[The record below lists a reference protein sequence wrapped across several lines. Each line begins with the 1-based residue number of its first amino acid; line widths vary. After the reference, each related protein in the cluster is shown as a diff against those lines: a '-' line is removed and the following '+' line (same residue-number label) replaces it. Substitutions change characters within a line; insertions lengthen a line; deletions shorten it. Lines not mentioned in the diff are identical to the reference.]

1 MTCKAFLMTDAALRR
16 RDFTRAFALSHS
28 TLTNNLLVTSARF
41 PDVAAIHFLGT
52 SISYRDF
59 HRKVEGLA
67 GWLQK
72 HAGLKRGD
80 RVALL
85 MQNSPQWLIA
95 CYAIF
100 RADLVLVPISP
111 MNREVEVAHYLRD
124 SGARA
129 MIVAQDLAEIAIAAS
144 KNSEIGTLIVATYS
158 DYLPKETRYK
168 LPDWLSAGRTKV
180 SGCSIWTDVI
190 DAGFSPEA
198 PCAGALSLCA
208 MPYTS
213 GSTGKPKACM
223 HTHRSLGHNATGLTL
238 WHGLRPGD
246 VSLGAAPMYHVS
258 GFNHAVTGPVY
269 AGASIAIVPRW
280 ERDLAT
286 NVMVDYGVTHA
297 SLAPTA
303 VIDLLTNTR
312 VREFDLSRLRRI
324 TAGGAA
330 MPEEVWKRLNETL
343 GLPFIEAYGMTETA
357 ATTHLN
363 PIEDPRP
370 HCLGIPFFNTRAC
383 IIDAEK
389 SQELAIGEIGE
400 IAVHGP
406 QLFSGYWNRPE
417 ATREAFIEI
426 DGRSFYRTGDIGYRD
441 ADGFFYMTDRAK
453 RMINAS
459 GLKVWP
465 AEVENVLYQH
475 ESVLEVCVIAV
486 KDAYRGETVKAL
498 IRLRDNVRGRI
509 TENDIIGWS
518 RQRMAAY
525 KYPRTVEFVDSL
537 PKSPAGKILWREL
550 QDRENAK
557 EVGLP

>member
-1 MTCKAFLMTDAALRR
+1 MTDAALRR
-16 RDFTRAFALSHS
+16 RDPSRTFALSSS
-28 TLTNNLLVTSARF
+28 TLTDNLLVTAARL
-41 PDVAAIHFLGT
+41 PDVAAIRFLGT
-52 SISYRDF
+52 SVSYRDF
-59 HRKVEGLA
+59 HRQVEYLA

-72 HAGLKRGD
+72 RNGLKQGD
-80 RVALL
+80 RVALF

-100 RADLVLVPISP
+100 RADLVVVPISP
-111 MNREVEVAHYLRD
+111 MNREAEVAHYLRD

-129 MIVAQDLAEIAIAAS
+129 MFVAQDLADIAIAAAS
-144 KNSEIGTLIVATYS
+144 GSDVGTLIVATYS
-158 DYLPKETRYK
+158 DYLSNKTKYK
-168 LPDWLSAGRTKV
+168 LPDWLAAGRKKV
-180 SGCSIWTDVI
+180 DGCMVWSDLI
-190 DAGFSPEA
+190 DAEMLPEA
-198 PCAGALSLCA
+198 PQAEPLSLCA
-208 MPYTS
+208 LPYTS

-258 GFNHAVTGPVY
+258 GFNHAVTSPVY

-280 ERDLAT
+280 DRDLAT
-286 NVMVDYGVTHA
+286 ALMADYGVTHA

-303 VIDLLTNTR
+303 IIDLLANPR
-312 VREFDLSRLRRI
+312 LDEFDLTRLRRI
-324 TAGGAA
+324 TSGGAA
-330 MPEEVWKRLNETL
+330 MPDEVWKRLNERL

-363 PIEDPRP
+363 PIENPRP
-370 HCLGIPFFNTRAC
+370 KCLGIPFFNTSAC

-389 SQELAIGEIGE
+389 GEELAVGEIGE
-400 IAVHGP
+400 IAVRGP
-406 QLFSGYWNRPE
+406 QLFRGYWNQPE
-417 ATREAFIEI
+417 ATREAFAEI
-426 DGRSFYRTGDIGYRD
+426 DGQSFYRTGDIGYRD

-465 AEVENVLYQH
+465 TEVENVLYQH
-475 ESVLEVCVIAV
+475 DDVLEACVIAV
-486 KDAYRGETVKAL
+486 KDSYRGETVKAL
-498 IRLRDNVRGRI
+498 IRLRDNATGSV
-509 TENDIIGWS
+509 TESEIIEWS

-525 KYPRTVEFVDSL
+525 KYPRIVEFVDML

-550 QDRENAK
+550 QDLENAK
-557 EVGLP
+557 ELGLP

>member
-1 MTCKAFLMTDAALRR
+1 MTDDALRR
-16 RDFTRAFALSHS
+16 RELTRAFALPHS
-28 TLTNNLLVTSARF
+28 TLTDNLLVTSARF
-41 PDVAAIHFLGT
+41 PDLAAIHFLGT

-59 HRKVEGLA
+59 QRKVERLA

-72 HAGLKRGD
+72 RGGLKRGD

-85 MQNSPQWLIA
+85 MQNSPQWMIA

-100 RADLVLVPISP
+100 RARLVLVPISP

-129 MIVAQDLAEIAIAAS
+129 MIVAQDLAEIAIAAT
-144 KNSEIGTLIVATYS
+144 KNSEVGTLIVATYS

-168 LPDWLSAGRTKV
+168 LPEWLSAGRMKV
-180 SGCSIWTDVI
+180 SGCSMWTDLMDTEVL
-190 DAGFSPEA
+190 PEA
-198 PCAGALSLCA
+198 PCVGPLSLCA

-258 GFNHAVTGPVY
+258 GFNHVVTSPIY

-280 ERDLAT
+280 DRDLAI
-286 NVMVDYGVTHA
+286 NVMADYGVTHA

-312 VREFDLSRLRRI
+312 LNQFDLSRLRRI
-324 TAGGAA
+324 TSGGAA
-330 MPEEVWKRLNETL
+330 MPVEVWKRLNERL

-370 HCLGIPFFNTRAC
+370 NCLGIPFFNTTSC

-389 SQELAIGEIGE
+389 GQELAIGQIGE

-406 QLFSGYWNRPE
+406 QLFSGYWNQPD
-417 ATREAFIEI
+417 ATREAFLVIG
-426 DGRSFYRTGDIGYRD
+426 GRSFYRTGDIGYRD

-465 AEVENVLYQH
+465 AEVENMLYGH
-475 ESVLEVCVIAV
+475 ENVLEVCVIAV
-486 KDAYRGETVKAL
+486 KDTYRGETVKAL
-498 IRLRDNVRGRI
+498 IRLRDNARGTI
-509 TENDIIGWS
+509 TEHDIIEWS

-525 KYPRTVEFVDSL
+525 KYPRTVEFVDAL

-557 EVGLP
+557 ESDLP

>member
-1 MTCKAFLMTDAALRR
+1 MTDAALRR
-16 RDFTRAFALSHS
+16 RDPSRTFALSSS
-28 TLTNNLLVTSARF
+28 TLTDNLLVTAARF

-59 HRKVEGLA
+59 HRQVERLA

-72 HAGLKRGD
+72 RNGLKQGD
-80 RVALL
+80 RVALF

-100 RADLVLVPISP
+100 RADLVVVPISP
-111 MNREVEVAHYLRD
+111 MNREAEVAHYLRD

-129 MIVAQDLAEIAIAAS
+129 MFVAQDLADIAIAAAS
-144 KNSEIGTLIVATYS
+144 GSDVGTLIVATYS
-158 DYLPKETRYK
+158 DYRSNKTKYK
-168 LPDWLSAGRTKV
+168 LPDWLAAGRKKV
-180 SGCSIWTDVI
+180 DGCMVWSDLI
-190 DAGFSPEA
+190 DAEVLPEA
-198 PCAGALSLCA
+198 PQAEPLSLCA

-258 GFNHAVTGPVY
+258 GFNHAVTSPVY
-269 AGASIAIVPRW
+269 AGASVAIVPRW
-280 ERDLAT
+280 DRDLAAAL
-286 NVMVDYGVTHA
+286 MADYGVTHA

-303 VIDLLTNTR
+303 IIDLLANPR
-312 VREFDLSRLRRI
+312 LDEFDLTRLRRI
-324 TAGGAA
+324 TSGGAA

-370 HCLGIPFFNTRAC
+370 KCLGIPFFNTSAC

-389 SQELAIGEIGE
+389 REELAVGEIGE
-400 IAVHGP
+400 IAVYGP
-406 QLFSGYWNRPE
+406 QLFSGYWNQPE

-426 DGRSFYRTGDIGYRD
+426 DGRSFYRTGDIGYRN
-441 ADGFFYMTDRAK
+441 ANGFFYMTDRAK

-498 IRLRDNVRGRI
+498 IRLRDNVPGRI
-509 TENDIIGWS
+509 TENDIIEWS

-525 KYPRTVEFVDSL
+525 KCPRTVAFVDSL

>member
-1 MTCKAFLMTDAALRR
+1 MRDAALRR
-16 RDFTRAFALSHS
+16 RDFTRVFALPHS
-28 TLTNNLLVTSARF
+28 TLTDNLFVTSARF
-41 PDVAAIHFLGT
+41 PNVAAIHFLGS
-52 SISYRDF
+52 SISYLEF
-59 HRKVEGLA
+59 HGKVERLA

-72 HAGLKRGD
+72 RAGLKRGD
-80 RVALL
+80 RVVLF

-111 MNREVEVAHYLRD
+111 MNRQGEVAHYLRD
-124 SGARA
+124 CGARA
-129 MIVAQDLAEIAIAAS
+129 MIVAQDLAEIAVAAA
-144 KNSEIGTLIVATYS
+144 KDSEVGTLIVATYS
-158 DYLPKETRYK
+158 DYLVKETRYK
-168 LPDWLSAGRTKV
+168 LPDWLSAGRMKV
-180 SGCSIWTDVI
+180 SGCSMWTDLIEAGVLP
-190 DAGFSPEA
+190 DAPRAGPLSV
-198 PCAGALSLCA
+198 CAL
-208 MPYTS
+208 PYTS

-223 HTHRSLGHNATGLTL
+223 HTHRSLGHNAAGLTF

-258 GFNHAVTGPVY
+258 GFNHAVTSPII

-280 ERDLAT
+280 DRDLAT
-286 NVMVDYGVTHA
+286 DVMVNYGVTHA

-303 VIDLLTNTR
+303 VIDLLTNPQLG
-312 VREFDLSRLRRI
+312 ELNLARLRRI
-324 TAGGAA
+324 TSGGAA
-330 MPEEVWKRLNETL
+330 MPDEVWKRLNERL

-370 HCLGIPFFNTRAC
+370 KCLGIPFFNTSSC
-383 IIDAEK
+383 IIDVEK
-389 SQELAIGEIGE
+389 GQEVAIGEVGE

-406 QLFSGYWNRPE
+406 QLFSGYWNQPD
-417 ATREAFIEI
+417 ATREAFVEVQ
-426 DGRSFYRTGDIGYRD
+426 GQSFYRTGDIGYRD
-441 ADGFFYMTDRAK
+441 EDGFFYMTDRAK

-465 AEVENVLYQH
+465 AEVENTLYEH
-475 ESVLEVCVIAV
+475 EHVLEVCVIAA
-486 KDAYRGETVKAL
+486 KEAYRGETVKAL
-498 IRLRDNVRGRI
+498 IRLRDKMRGRI
-509 TENDIIGWS
+509 TENEIIEWS

-525 KYPRTVEFVDSL
+525 KYPRIVEFVDAL

-557 EVGLP
+557 EISLP

>member
-1 MTCKAFLMTDAALRR
+1 MTDAALRR
-16 RDFTRAFALSHS
+16 RDPSRTFALSSS
-28 TLTNNLLVTSARF
+28 TLTDNLLVTAARL
-41 PDVAAIHFLGT
+41 PDVAAIHFLGI
-52 SISYRDF
+52 SVSYRDF
-59 HRKVEGLA
+59 HRQVEYLA

-72 HAGLKRGD
+72 RNGLKQGD
-80 RVALL
+80 RVALF

-100 RADLVLVPISP
+100 RADLVVVPISP
-111 MNREVEVAHYLRD
+111 MNREAEVAHYLRD

-129 MIVAQDLAEIAIAAS
+129 MFVAQDLADIAIAAAS
-144 KNSEIGTLIVATYS
+144 GSDVGTLIVATYS
-158 DYLPKETRYK
+158 DYLSNKTKYK
-168 LPDWLSAGRTKV
+168 LPDWLAAGRKKV
-180 SGCSIWTDVI
+180 DGCMVWSDLI
-190 DAGFSPEA
+190 DAEVLPEA
-198 PCAGALSLCA
+198 PQAEPLSLCA

-258 GFNHAVTGPVY
+258 GFNHAVTSPVY
-269 AGASIAIVPRW
+269 AGASIAILPRW
-280 ERDLAT
+280 DRDLAT
-286 NVMVDYGVTHA
+286 TLMADYGVTHA

-303 VIDLLTNTR
+303 IIDLLANPR
-312 VREFDLSRLRRI
+312 LDEFDLTRLRRI
-324 TAGGAA
+324 TSGGSA
-330 MPEEVWKRLNETL
+330 MPDEVWKRLNERL
-343 GLPFIEAYGMTETA
+343 GLPFIEAYGMSETA

-370 HCLGIPFFNTRAC
+370 KCLGIPFFNTSAC

-389 SQELAIGEIGE
+389 GEELAVGEIGE
-400 IAVHGP
+400 IAVRGP
-406 QLFSGYWNRPE
+406 QLFRGYWNQPE
-417 ATREAFIEI
+417 ATREAFAEI
-426 DGRSFYRTGDIGYRD
+426 DGQSFYRTGDIGYRD

-465 AEVENVLYQH
+465 TEVENVLYQH
-475 ESVLEVCVIAV
+475 DDVLEACVIAV

-498 IRLRDNVRGRI
+498 IRLRDNARGSV
-509 TENDIIGWS
+509 TESEIIEWS

-525 KYPRTVEFVDSL
+525 KYPRIVEFVDML

-550 QDRENAK
+550 QDLENAK
-557 EVGLP
+557 ELGLP

>member
-1 MTCKAFLMTDAALRR
+1 MTDAALRR
-16 RDFTRAFALSHS
+16 RDPSRTFALSSS
-28 TLTNNLLVTSARF
+28 TLTDNLLVTAARL

-52 SISYRDF
+52 SLSYRDF
-59 HRKVEGLA
+59 HRQVERLA

-72 HAGLKRGD
+72 RNGLKQGD
-80 RVALL
+80 RVALF

-100 RADLVLVPISP
+100 RADLVVVPISP
-111 MNREVEVAHYLRD
+111 MNREAEVAHYLRD

-129 MIVAQDLAEIAIAAS
+129 MFVAQDLADIAIAAAS
-144 KNSEIGTLIVATYS
+144 GSDVGTLIVATYS
-158 DYLPKETRYK
+158 DYLSNKTKYK
-168 LPDWLSAGRTKV
+168 LPDWLAAGRKKV
-180 SGCSIWTDVI
+180 DGCMVWSDLI
-190 DAGFSPEA
+190 DAEVLPEA
-198 PCAGALSLCA
+198 PQAEPLSLCA

-258 GFNHAVTGPVY
+258 GFNHAVTSPVY

-280 ERDLAT
+280 DRDLAT
-286 NVMVDYGVTHA
+286 ALMADYGVTHA

-303 VIDLLTNTR
+303 IIDLLANPR
-312 VREFDLSRLRRI
+312 LDEFDLTRLRRI
-324 TAGGAA
+324 TSGGAA
-330 MPEEVWKRLNETL
+330 MPDKVWKRLNERL

-370 HCLGIPFFNTRAC
+370 KCLGIPFFNTSAC

-389 SQELAIGEIGE
+389 GEELAVGEIGE
-400 IAVHGP
+400 IAVRGP
-406 QLFSGYWNRPE
+406 QLFRGYWNQPE
-417 ATREAFIEI
+417 ATREAFAEI
-426 DGRSFYRTGDIGYRD
+426 DGQSFYRTGDIGYRD

-465 AEVENVLYQH
+465 TEVENVLYQH
-475 ESVLEVCVIAV
+475 DDVLEACVIAV

-498 IRLRDNVRGRI
+498 IRLRDNARGSV
-509 TENDIIGWS
+509 TESEIIEWS

-525 KYPRTVEFVDSL
+525 KYPRIVEFVDML

-550 QDRENAK
+550 QDLENAK
-557 EVGLP
+557 ELGLP

>member
-1 MTCKAFLMTDAALRR
+1 MTDAALRR
-16 RDFTRAFALSHS
+16 RDPSRTFALSSS
-28 TLTNNLLVTSARF
+28 TLTDNLLVTAARL

-52 SISYRDF
+52 SLSYRDF
-59 HRKVEGLA
+59 HRQVERLA

-72 HAGLKRGD
+72 RNGLKQGD
-80 RVALL
+80 RVALF

-100 RADLVLVPISP
+100 RADLVVVPISP
-111 MNREVEVAHYLRD
+111 MNREAEVAHYLRD

-129 MIVAQDLAEIAIAAS
+129 MFVAQDLADIAIAAAS
-144 KNSEIGTLIVATYS
+144 GSDVGTLIVATYS
-158 DYLPKETRYK
+158 DYLSNKTKYK
-168 LPDWLSAGRTKV
+168 LPDWLAAGRKKV
-180 SGCSIWTDVI
+180 DGCMVWSDLI
-190 DAGFSPEA
+190 DAEVLPEA
-198 PCAGALSLCA
+198 PQAEPLSLCA

-258 GFNHAVTGPVY
+258 GFNHAVTSPVY

-280 ERDLAT
+280 DRDLAT
-286 NVMVDYGVTHA
+286 ALMADYGVTHA

-303 VIDLLTNTR
+303 IIDLLANPR
-312 VREFDLSRLRRI
+312 LDEFDLTRLRRI
-324 TAGGAA
+324 TSGGAA
-330 MPEEVWKRLNETL
+330 MPDEVWKRLNERL

-370 HCLGIPFFNTRAC
+370 KCLGIPFFNTSAC

-389 SQELAIGEIGE
+389 GEELAVGEIGE
-400 IAVHGP
+400 IAVRGP
-406 QLFSGYWNRPE
+406 QLFRGYWNQPE
-417 ATREAFIEI
+417 ATREAFAEI
-426 DGRSFYRTGDIGYRD
+426 DGQSFYRTGDIGYRD

-465 AEVENVLYQH
+465 TEVENVLYQH
-475 ESVLEVCVIAV
+475 DDVLEACVIAV

-498 IRLRDNVRGRI
+498 IRLRDNARGSV
-509 TENDIIGWS
+509 TESEIIEWS

-525 KYPRTVEFVDSL
+525 KYPRIVEFVDML

-550 QDRENAK
+550 QDLENAK
-557 EVGLP
+557 ELGLP